1 MFQDEPR
8 TVSQVDFVP
17 TISLLLGLPIP
28 FSNLGNII
36 PELFT
41 TLPRHSPKS
50 QLTSNLE
57 KLPKNLQVMISKVGA
72 LQSNA
77 YQVNTYIETYSK
89 MSNDFPHSESSR
101 LHEVFN
107 KAESILTNIS
117 LTPES
122 YKKVLAD
129 LEVTEDLYKIYL
141 SGVKEMCIKI
151 WAQFDLMSMILGLIA
166 TGAVILFCWMLL
178 ARTQS
183 AGDRSTLHS
192 TLETLLLTSFC
203 VYASFLTLSIVLI
216 IFTDELEEASVST
229 IVLLPAIP
237 SALVTIAMIVLH
249 FLDGQLGYIL
259 RTHIFRASKES
270 ILCGILTVANA
281 TMYAS
286 NSYVVQEGYV
296 STYFVQSIVTFWFI
310 CTGLSQSRTTT
321 KEALTKKT
329 KIEKSRDIGHLITH
343 PRTFLVI
350 YVAIFSVCVRFSTY
364 FFACREEQYP
374 CEESTFLRPLAS
386 FTEENSDYRHYR
398 YLISAACLAMLPASL
413 SYWLNKQGNLN
424 GTSASSL
431 SITYALPA
439 AAVCV
444 CLHWGLHSLPE
455 KILDNIPGWE
465 QVLLAR
471 VAYVLLAISM
481 LSLIFDPMCVY
492 LVPKKDRL
500 KVANS
505 GDSSMADDAAAPKV
519 VERPK
524 GMRKRNPGRQTLE
537 EETTADGEEPPGFIP
552 PIVYGL
558 GTVFSSGFLQGGVT
572 ICLLLALLLG
582 DGFAPAVLLLLCQTM
597 MFLELYSVT
606 RRAHLKVL
614 EMFPGLMQLGKID
627 FSKIDII
634 SRGLSEW

>member
-1 MFQDEPR
+1 MRTIVYYIVFVLVYSFQGSTK

-17 TISLLLGLPIP
+17 TLSLLLGLPIP
-28 FSNLGNII
+28 FSNLGSII

-41 TLPRHSPKS
+41 TLPKHESI
-50 QLTSNLE
+50 TADME
-57 KLPKNLQVMISKVGA
+57 KLPKEMRVLFSKVAA
-72 LQSNA
+72 LRSNA
-77 YQVNTYIETYSK
+77 HQVNTYIETYSK
-89 MSNDFPHSESSR
+89 MSNEFPHAESSQ
-101 LHEVFN
+101 LLEAFN
-107 KAESILTNIS
+107 KAESILQNMSS
-117 LTPES
+117 LTKDS
-122 YKKVLAD
+122 HRKVLDNLHDA
-129 LEVTEDLYKIYL
+129 EELYRLYL
-141 SGVKEMCIKI
+141 SGVKHMCIRI
-151 WAQFDLMSMILGLIA
+151 WAQFDMMSMILGLISM
-166 TGAVILFCWMLL
+166 GAVILFCWMLI

-183 AGDRSTLHS
+183 AGDRSTLNS

-216 IFTDELEEASVST
+216 LFTDELEEASVST

-259 RTHIFRASKES
+259 RTHIFRNSKES
-270 ILCGILTVANA
+270 IFCGILTVVNA
-281 TMYAS
+281 AMYTS
-286 NSYVVQEGYV
+286 NSYVVQESYV
-296 STYFVQSIVTFWFI
+296 STYIVQSIIVFWFI
-310 CTGLSQSRTTT
+310 CTGLSQSRTT

-343 PRTFLVI
+343 PRTILVLFLL
-350 YVAIFSVCVRFSTY
+350 IFLVCVRFSTY
-364 FFACREEQYP
+364 FFSCREEQYP

-386 FTEENSDYRHYR
+386 FTDSKSEYRHYR
-398 YLISAACLAMLPASL
+398 YFVSVACLAMLPASL

-439 AAVCV
+439 ATVCV
-444 CLHWGLHSLPE
+444 CLHWGLQSLPE

-465 QVLLAR
+465 QVILAR
-471 VAYVLLAISM
+471 VAYVLLGISM
-481 LSLIFDPMCVY
+481 GSLLFDPMCVY

-500 KVANS
+500 KLANS
-505 GDSSMADDAAAPKV
+505 GDPSVADDAAAPKV

-524 GMRKRNPGRQTLE
+524 GMRKRNPRQPLE
-537 EETTADGEEPPGFIP
+537 EPPAGDGADPPGFIP

-572 ICLLLALLLG
+572 ICLLLAMLLG
-582 DGFAPAVLLLLCQTM
+582 DGFAPAVLLLIVQAM
-597 MFLELYSVT
+597 MFLELYAVI

-614 EMFPGLMQLGKID
+614 EMFPGLMQLGK
-627 FSKIDII
+627 SY
-634 SRGLSEW
+634 LVT